1 MKKIEIHL
9 SLCQCLSVI
18 PPVAS
23 SALPR
28 ALLPEIFN
36 LCKT

>member
-9 SLCQCLSVI
+9 SLYQCLSVI
-18 PPVAS
+18 PQVAS

>member
-1 MKKIEIHL
+1 MNKIEIHL
-9 SLCQCLSVI
+9 AIPLSVI
-18 PPVAS
+18 PDS
-23 SALPR
+23 CQFPR

>member
-1 MKKIEIHL
+1 MKKIEIYL
-9 SLCQCLSVI
+9 YLYQCPSVI

-28 ALLPEIFN
+28 ALLPEIFS